1 MITSWSNTKMAI
13 KPLDYQ
19 GLESRK
25 REILLKSYHQSKKKE
40 GKPMYESYLIEPQDI
55 GSTLQEIDEK
65 ELDVIQ
71 VVSIAE
77 TQQLLL
83 VVRDRVRKFRLM
95 PKDDEEEEE

>member
-1 MITSWSNTKMAI
+1 
-13 KPLDYQ
+13 
-19 GLESRK
+19 
-25 REILLKSYHQSKKKE
+25 
-40 GKPMYESYLIEPQDI
+40 MYESYLIEPQDI

-95 PKDDEEEEE
+95 PKDEGEDEE